1 MKLGIIGGS
10 GLETIDGLEN
20 LHAHMQDTPF
30 GRPSDQIVEGT
41 VGETSLV
48 FLSRHGQGHVVAP
61 SEINHRANIYALKNL
76 GVTHILSLSAVGSLQ
91 ERYAPRD
98 IVVIDQFYDR
108 TKQGAAHTFFGDG
121 IVAHVPFA
129 KPVCPE
135 LAAFAAKIAEKAVA
149 ELLDTG
155 KRPTVH
161 RGGVYVNIEGPAF
174 STAAESRIYHQ
185 LGFDVIGMT
194 NLGEAKL
201 AREAEIC
208 YSTVAMV
215 TDYDSW
221 RPHNDFVTVGMI
233 EENFEANL
241 ALAARIIRHAAEEF
255 HAMERKC
262 DSASAL
268 DGAVITRREAIAP
281 HLRKRLAPLIGKYIK

>member
-10 GLETIDGLEN
+10 GLEKIDGLEN
-20 LHAHMQDTPF
+20 LHVHTQDTPF
-30 GRPSDQIVEGT
+30 GKPSDQLVEG
-41 VGETSLV
+41 SLEGTPVV
-48 FLSRHGQGHVVAP
+48 FLSRHGQGHTIAP
-61 SEINHRANIYALKNL
+61 SEINHKANIFALKTL
-76 GVTHILSLSAVGSLQ
+76 GVTHILSISAVGSLQ

-108 TKQGAAHTFFGDG
+108 TKQSAAHTFFGEG
-121 IVAHVPFA
+121 IVAHISFA
-129 KPVCPE
+129 KPICPE
-135 LAAFAAKIAEKAVA
+135 LAAFAAKVSEKAVA

-155 KRPTVH
+155 KRPTIH
-161 RGGVYVNIEGPAF
+161 RSGVYVNMEGPAF

-208 YSTVAMV
+208 YSSIAMV

-221 RPHNDFVTVGMI
+221 RPHNDFVTVAMI
-233 EENFEANL
+233 EENFAANI
-241 ALAARIIRHAAEEF
+241 ALAARIIIHAAKNF
-255 HAMERKC
+255 PQLERKC
-262 DSASAL
+262 DCGYAL
-268 DGAVITRREAIAP
+268 DGAIITRRDAIAP
-281 HLRKRLAPLIGKYIK
+281 HLLKKLAPVISRTVK

>member
-10 GLETIDGLEN
+10 GLEKIEGLEN
-20 LHAHMQDTPF
+20 LHAHRQNTPF
-30 GRPSDQIVEGT
+30 GSPSDQIVEGSIGNT
-41 VGETSLV
+41 PLV
-48 FLSRHGQGHVVAP
+48 FLSRHGQGHTIAP
-61 SEINHRANIYALKNL
+61 SEINHRANIYALKAR
-76 GVTHILSLSAVGSLQ
+76 GVTHILSISAVGSLQ

-98 IVVIDQFYDR
+98 IVVVDQFYDR
-108 TKQGAAHTFFGDG
+108 TKQSAAHTFFGEG

-135 LAAFAAKIAEKAVA
+135 LAAFAAKVSEEAVA

-155 KRPTVH
+155 KRPAVH
-161 RGGVYVNIEGPAF
+161 RGGTYVNMEGPAF

-201 AREAEIC
+201 AREAGIC
-208 YSTVAMV
+208 YSTIAMV

-221 RPHNDFVTVGMI
+221 RAHNDFVTVAMI
-233 EENFEANL
+233 EENFAANL
-241 ALAARIIRHAAEEF
+241 ALAARIIVHAAQNF
-255 HAMERKC
+255 PPPERKC
-262 DSASAL
+262 GCARAL
-268 DGAVITRREAIAP
+268 EGAIITRRDAIAP
-281 HLRKRLAPLIGKYIK
+281 HLLKKLEPVIGGVLK